1 MSLPILKRNNN
12 IKSKNIEKIIF
23 QPQPGPHSVPSI
35 YPNELEK
42 KNTIGRIY
50 VICFIIYEYFT
61 RKEH

>member
-12 IKSKNIEKIIF
+12 SKSKNIEKIIF

-42 KNTIGRIY
+42 KYHWQNLRHLFHNI
-50 VICFIIYEYFT
+50 
-61 RKEH
+61 

>member
-12 IKSKNIEKIIF
+12 SKSKNIEKIIF

-42 KNTIGRIY
+42 KIPLAESTSS
-50 VICFIIYEYFT
+50 VS
-61 RKEH
+61 